1 MFDSPLFLPRDASE
15 IETVA
20 ENHFGDQM
28 ISRARQSHRQSK
40 INFPF
45 GREIQVDCGKNLA
58 LLLEATSKK
67 RPQTR
72 DLKFTISPCGSFM
85 KEN

>member
-1 MFDSPLFLPRDASE
+1 MFDSPSFLPRDASE

-28 ISRARQSHRQSK
+28 ISRARKPHAQSEIH
-40 INFPF
+40 FPF

-58 LLLEATSKK
+58 LLQAKKKGSK
-67 RPQTR
+67 PA
-72 DLKFTISPCGSFM
+72 I
-85 KEN
+85 